1 MAQRPSLRPAHEA
14 SADDNG
20 TDPELRDLPR
30 APRTARVLTLGVLAL
45 TTVASL
51 ALAWALLPDAR
62 FALRGAAPENVGALA
77 SFRPGDEEQASS
89 GLWVRGT
96 GALTERAIRY
106 RRPLD
111 GDSYRL
117 APIEGNERIW
127 VQVRIPEG
135 MAEEHFVPPA
145 SFVGRLVPLEEAN
158 LRYGR
163 LRGALRQLGAD
174 PERAWLLVD
183 GEAPATTRWA
193 LALVGLFAGFAAFC
207 SFGLVRLTRPVR
219 DAVEA
224 RVEPRS
230 VA

>member
-1 MAQRPSLRPAHEA
+1 MAQRPSLPP
-14 SADDNG
+14 ADDASRAADPSG
-20 TDPELRDLPR
+20 PTGTDATSTDPELRDLPR
-30 APRTARVLTLGVLAL
+30 APRTARVVTLGVLAM

-51 ALAWALLPDAR
+51 ALVAALLPDAR
-62 FALRGAAPENVGALA
+62 FALHGSTPEDLGSLA
-77 SFRPGDEEQASS
+77 SYRPKDEAQTAR

-96 GALTERAIRY
+96 GALTERAVRY

-117 APIEGNERIW
+117 ASIEGNEQIW

-145 SFVGRLVPLEEAN
+145 SFVGRLVPLDEAN

-163 LRGALRQLGAD
+163 LQDALREIGAN
-174 PERAWLLVD
+174 PARTWLLVD

-219 DAVEA
+219 DG
-224 RVEPRS
+224 
-230 VA
+230 